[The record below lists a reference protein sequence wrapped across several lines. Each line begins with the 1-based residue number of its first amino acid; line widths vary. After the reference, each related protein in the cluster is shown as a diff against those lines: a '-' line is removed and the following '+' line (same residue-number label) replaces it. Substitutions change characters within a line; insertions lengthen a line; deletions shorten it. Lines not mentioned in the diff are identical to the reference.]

1 MLTYPSIPK
10 LVTTDVIHAF
20 DKLDGS
26 NIRVEWSRKSGFSKF
41 GTRTRLLDPNEKPL
55 GEAHSIFMNT
65 FADDIAPILS
75 KTRTERATLFLEF
88 YGDNSFAGFHEEE
101 QHFLS
106 LFDVSLYKK
115 GFLSPQDFLKMF
127 ENVVPTPELLHHGR
141 MTKDIVEMIHDGSL
155 EGMTFEGVVCKTY
168 NSRKNNLT
176 MFKVKNRAWLE
187 KLKSKCAGDEK
198 MFERLS

>member
-1 MLTYPSIPK
+1 M
-10 LVTTDVIHAF
+10 
-20 DKLDGS
+20 
-26 NIRVEWSRKSGFSKF
+26 EWSRKTGFSKF
-41 GTRTRLLDPNEKPL
+41 GTRTRLLNPNETPL
-55 GEAHSIFMNT
+55 GEAHNIFMNS
-65 FADDIAPILS
+65 FSDVLAPILS
-75 KTRTERATLFLEF
+75 KTRVERATLFLEF
-88 YGDNSFAGFHEEE
+88 YGENSFAGFHEEE

-127 ENVVPTPELLHHGR
+127 ENAVPTPELLHQGH

-155 EGMTFEGVVCKTY
+155 DGMTFEGVVCKAY
-168 NSRKNNLT
+168 NSRKKNLT

-198 MFERLS
+198 MFEHLA